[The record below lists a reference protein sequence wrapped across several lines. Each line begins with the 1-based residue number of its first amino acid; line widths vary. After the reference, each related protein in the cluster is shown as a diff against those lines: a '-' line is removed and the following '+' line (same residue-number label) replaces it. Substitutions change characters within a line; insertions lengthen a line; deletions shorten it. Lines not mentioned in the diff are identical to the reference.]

1 MHRITLDINVF
12 DVAALYEVALAAYLG
27 SGGGDMEGAVAFLG
41 TPDAPNVAS
50 CLVEIWADRAPV
62 EAGYEFVNWE
72 AR

>member
-12 DVAALYEVALAAYLG
+12 DAESLYDCALAAYLG
-27 SGGGDMEGAVAFLG
+27 SGGGDMEGALAFLG
-41 TPDAPNVAS
+41 TRDAPDIAA

-72 AR
+72 GR